1 MQPKKETNKSS
12 RDLVGSLPSM
22 WLWGWPEVGE
32 VTSVSFKMPLSNML
46 HVIGEGFRS
55 YGSNSHCPN
64 P

>member
-1 MQPKKETNKSS
+1 MQPKKKQASHQGTF
-12 RDLVGSLPSM
+12 VGSLTSM

-32 VTSVSFKMPLSNML
+32 VTSVSFKMPSSNML

-55 YGSNSHCPN
+55 YSHCPN